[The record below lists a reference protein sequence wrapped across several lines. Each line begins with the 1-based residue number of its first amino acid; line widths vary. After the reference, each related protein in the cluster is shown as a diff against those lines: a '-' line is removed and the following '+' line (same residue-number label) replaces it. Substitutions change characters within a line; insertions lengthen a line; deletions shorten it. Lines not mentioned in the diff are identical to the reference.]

1 MGNYNTG
8 YLARDERR
16 ERRRRFQRKLSYVGL
31 AILGAATIFVV
42 TIALR
47 H

>member
-1 MGNYNTG
+1 MGNYSTG

-16 ERRRRFQRKLSYVGL
+16 ERRKRFQRKLSYVGL
-31 AILGAATIFVV
+31 AILAAATIFVV

>member
-1 MGNYNTG
+1 MGNYRTG

-16 ERRRRFQRKLSYVGL
+16 ERRRRFQRRLSYVGL
-31 AILGAATIFVV
+31 AILAVATGVVV

>member
-1 MGNYNTG
+1 MGNYSTG

-16 ERRRRFQRKLSYVGL
+16 ERRRRFQRRLSYVGL
-31 AILGAATIFVV
+31 AILAAATIVVV